1 MATATTSADK
11 ISSLSSSDSDS
22 DSNIEDT
29 YPTLFVRVK
38 DLPSFGTPIWGI
50 EIYDAVESVTGERD
64 RSECIQKSDGL
75 WRITLKCS
83 HSRLTLLSTGLN
95 IRGHHVTVLSKNP
108 NLINGQESVRLSI
121 SNLPYSVS
129 NETIKKTL
137 KNLGVTFGRDL
148 EWDLYH
154 KDRKVTACKTGK
166 RFAWIAPPKIPL
178 PKHFKVAGKFHGFLS
193 YKGQDDSPPYAAP
206 GYRKQV
212 FSSDTRS
219 HDPLPSSHQ
228 NTEDFQTVK
237 KGKNS
242 TTSVSKEKIKKTS
255 SYRNRFA
262 LDSAYE
268 QDTDEDEIP
277 TQDIKSTLPLPVR
290 ETSTSPDWWKG
301 DGADVLNP
309 EDLNDINPPADML
322 TLSQVISDTAQSS
335 SQAAAAEDSLFDN
348 IIVPGKE
355 KRTDAGNIAW
365 TIPAP
370 SDVVTQHT
378 KKQKRNDSKKISLIE
393 KKQQTLD
400 DMSSRGRPSVR
411 TPHTPNSARSS
422 SKRRTDSTVSSL
434 NKKRRSRSRAQ
445 SRSKASSVSNSA
457 AIAKTIVNITS
468 GDKTAKSDTT
478 VVTDRTDKTA
488 NSDKSVVTDR
498 TESPI

>member
-1 MATATTSADK
+1 MATGSDK
-11 ISSLSSSDSDS
+11 NKINDSSSDSDS
-22 DSNIEDT
+22 ESNIEDT

-75 WRITLKCS
+75 WRITVKDS
-83 HSRLTLLSTGLN
+83 HSRLTLLNTGLN

-154 KDRKVTACKTGK
+154 KDKKVTACKTGK

-178 PKHFKVAGKFHGFLS
+178 PNHFKVAGKFHGFLS
-193 YKGQDDSPPYAAP
+193 YKGQNDPPQNP
-206 GYRKQV
+206 GPKIQS
-212 FSSDTRS
+212 FGPRS
-219 HDPLPSSHQ
+219 HDPLPVVHP
-228 NTEDFQTVK
+228 NPDDFKTA
-237 KGKNS
+237 KGKK
-242 TTSVSKEKIKKTS
+242 TQKHKKDSKKEMITQ
-255 SYRNRFA
+255 NRFDP

-268 QDTDEDEIP
+268 VDTDEDEMI
-277 TQDIKSTLPLPVR
+277 TGNRDPLPDR
-290 ETSTSPDWWKG
+290 ETRRSNPDWWLG
-301 DGADVLNP
+301 DDAQDLITP
-309 EDLNDINPPADML
+309 DLNEINPPSDLL
-322 TLSQVISDTAQSS
+322 TLSQVISDTAQTSN
-335 SQAAAAEDSLFDN
+335 QAAAEDSLFDK
-348 IIVPGKE
+348 IIVHEKE
-355 KRTDAGNIAW
+355 KITEAGNIAW

-370 SDVVTQHT
+370 ADYDTQHLKKKKVLT
-378 KKQKRNDSKKISLIE
+378 KKNSQ

-411 TPHTPNSARSS
+411 TPHASKSARSS
-422 SKRRTDSTVSSL
+422 SKRRTDSTDSSI
-434 NKKRRSRSRAQ
+434 NKKRRSRAQ
-445 SRSKASSVSNSA
+445 SLGKAASA
-457 AIAKTIVNITS
+457 STTAVIANPTLKKLL
-468 GDKTAKSDTT
+468 GDKTMDSDML
-478 VVTDRTDKTA
+478 VDAVRI
-488 NSDKSVVTDR
+488 
-498 TESPI
+498 EPPI

>member
-11 ISSLSSSDSDS
+11 ISSLSSTDSDS

-64 RSECIQKSDGL
+64 RSECIQKSEGL
-75 WRITLKCS
+75 WRITVKDS

-137 KNLGVTFGRDL
+137 KNLGVIFGRDL

-154 KDRKVTACKTGK
+154 KDKKVTACKTGK
-166 RFAWIAPPKIPL
+166 RFAWIAPPKTPL

-206 GYRKQV
+206 GNRKQV
-212 FSSDTRS
+212 FSSDARS
-219 HDPLPSSHQ
+219 HDPLPTTHQ
-228 NTEDFQTVK
+228 NIEEFQTVK
-237 KGKNS
+237 GKNS
-242 TTSVSKEKIKKTS
+242 FKKPISVSKEKIRKTS
-255 SYRNRFA
+255 IFRNRFA

-268 QDTDEDEIP
+268 QDTDEDETP
-277 TQDIKSTLPLPVR
+277 TQSTLPLPR
-290 ETSTSPDWWKG
+290 ETRSTSPDWWKG
-301 DGADVLNP
+301 DGADGLNP
-309 EDLNDINPPADML
+309 DDLNDIIPPADML

-365 TIPAP
+365 TITAP
-370 SDVVTQHT
+370 SEVEPQQQ
-378 KKQKRNDSKKISLIE
+378 KKQKRNGGKKNPLVE
-393 KKQQTLD
+393 KNQQTLD

-445 SRSKASSVSNSA
+445 SRCKATSTSNNVT
-457 AIAKTIVNITS
+457 IAKTIVNITS
-468 GDKTAKSDTT
+468 GDKTANSDMS
-478 VVTDRTDKTA
+478 VVTDRTDKSA